1 MKATCL
7 RRITI
12 VLAALMVSACA
23 GLRPDSEPMAFAGS
37 SSAPAAPG
45 LHEGVAFSVNF
56 DAALRQAQDL
66 RKRGEFD
73 SASRMLGQLVIAA
86 PNDARVIGEYG
97 KVMLESGHTEDAVA
111 FLERAITLKDTDW
124 TLFSALGIA
133 YDQSGKAEAARA
145 AFNHAL
151 ALKPGEP
158 AVLTNLAL
166 SHIQAGELDEAERLL
181 LQASEHEKDVPGLA
195 DKLAMVRS
203 LKGATRQSSA
213 LTAPAATEPVAGQRP
228 DIQTPQPDAAPSAP
242 APMVEPPQNGDEEEP
257 ATPDDPETETVA
269 LEVQPSAVVTV
280 PQPNPIK
287 SIAPVPRVQDGAGS
301 LTPNALS
308 PPPKI
313 ASVSRPAARPVA
325 PRASASSA
333 PPIQPGVAVEPKR
346 TERAATPRPQPA
358 GVTRAITR
366 TATIPLVVT
375 PPSDSWESIVR
386 VSLPSPSA
394 AVQASNTVVATDL
407 PMASQDAEPSGWFGT
422 LRRWSSAVS
431 GFINHLWLSVF
442 PEDTGTA

>member
-1 MKATCL
+1 MKATGL

-23 GLRPDSEPMAFAGS
+23 GLRPDSDPMAFAGS
-37 SSAPAAPG
+37 PSPASPG
-45 LHEGVAFSVNF
+45 LHEGVSFSVNF
-56 DAALRQAQDL
+56 AAALRQAQDL

-73 SASRMLGQLVIAA
+73 AASRVLGQLVIAA

-111 FLERAITLKDTDW
+111 FLERAVTLKDTDW

-145 AFNHAL
+145 TFNHAL

-181 LQASEHEKDVPGLA
+181 VQASEHEKEVPGLK

-203 LKGATRQSSA
+203 LKGTTRQNA
-213 LTAPAATEPVAGQRP
+213 APTVPAATEPVAGQP
-228 DIQTPQPDAAPSAP
+228 PEIQTPPPDAAPP
-242 APMVEPPQNGDEEEP
+242 APSIVEPPQNADEDEP
-257 ATPDDPETETVA
+257 STPGDPETESVA
-269 LEVQPSAVVTV
+269 QAVQPPVVVTA

-287 SIAPVPRVQDGAGS
+287 SVAPAPQVQDGAG
-301 LTPNALS
+301 TRAPNAVGS
-308 PPPKI
+308 PAKI
-313 ASVSRPAARPVA
+313 ASAPRPAARPAA
-325 PRASASSA
+325 PRASAARA
-333 PPIQPGVAVEPKR
+333 PPARSAVAAEPKR
-346 TERAATPRPQPA
+346 AELAATPQPQPA
-358 GVTRAITR
+358 GVTRAVTR

-386 VSLPSPSA
+386 VSLPPPSA
-394 AVQASNTVVATDL
+394 AVQVSNTVAAADL
-407 PMASQDAEPSGWFGT
+407 PIARQDAEPSGWSDT
-422 LRRWSSAVS
+422 LRRWSSAVL
-431 GFINHLWLSVF
+431 GFINRLWLSVF
-442 PEDTGTA
+442 PQDAGTA

>member
-1 MKATCL
+1 MKATGL

-23 GLRPDSEPMAFAGS
+23 GLRPDSDPMAFAGS
-37 SSAPAAPG
+37 SSAPASPG
-45 LHEGVAFSVNF
+45 LPEGVSFSANF

-73 SASRMLGQLVIAA
+73 SASRVLGQLVIAA

-97 KVMLESGHTEDAVA
+97 KVMLESGRTEDAVA

-181 LQASEHEKDVPGLA
+181 VQASEHETDVPGLA

-213 LTAPAATEPVAGQRP
+213 LTLPAATEPVAGQGSE
-228 DIQTPQPDAAPSAP
+228 IQSPRPDAAAP
-242 APMVEPPQNGDEEEP
+242 LAPFIVEPPQNVDEEEP
-257 ATPDDPETETVA
+257 AAPDDPETETVA
-269 LEVQPSAVVTV
+269 LMVQPPTV
-280 PQPNPIK
+280 APAPQPNPLK
-287 SIAPVPRVQDGAGS
+287 SVAPAPQVQDGTGMLVS
-301 LTPNALS
+301 NAVR

-313 ASVSRPAARPVA
+313 ASVSRPAPRPAA
-325 PRASASSA
+325 PRASAPRA
-333 PPIQPGVAVEPKR
+333 PPRQPGVAAEPKR
-346 TERAATPRPQPA
+346 TALATVQPQPA
-358 GVTRAITR
+358 GVTRAVTR

-375 PPSDSWESIVR
+375 APSDSWESILR
-386 VSLPSPSA
+386 VSFPAPSA
-394 AVQASNTVVATDL
+394 AVQASNTVVAAD
-407 PMASQDAEPSGWFGT
+407 PPIPSQDAEPSGWFDA
-422 LRRWSSAVS
+422 LRRWSSAVL
-431 GFINHLWLSVF
+431 GFISQLWLSVF